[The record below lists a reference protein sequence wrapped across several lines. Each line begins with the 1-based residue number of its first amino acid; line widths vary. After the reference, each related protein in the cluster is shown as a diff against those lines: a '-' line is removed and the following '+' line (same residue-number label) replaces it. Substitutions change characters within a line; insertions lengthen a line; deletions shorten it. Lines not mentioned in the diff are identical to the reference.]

1 MTQRSPQQRKS
12 IELYCKL
19 LADALNDGGFD
30 MKAVLEVKTVDVPWS
45 QDMVKEVLWRGI
57 QIPMLDKASTTELET
72 DEVDRVY
79 KVLDRHIAQNFGV
92 HVEFPDR
99 FSEADDAMGLHKEK

>member
-1 MTQRSPQQRKS
+1 
-12 IELYCKL
+12 
-19 LADALNDGGFD
+19 

-92 HVEFPDR
+92 SVAFPSLDSQINESR
-99 FSEADDAMGLHKEK
+99 TK